1 MKRMYTIVCLMLCL
15 LFAQE
20 MRAQKSVSVNLK
32 VTDMENRPLKNVM
45 YRIDNKGGKTDA
57 NGIGNLQLSQG
68 NYTIQLSLIGYAST
82 TTSIE
87 VIPSMSS
94 LSFKMEEKQTRTEDV
109 TVYGASRRQQKITE
123 APAAISVVL
132 PKELAMA
139 NSHGQVAKT
148 IEAIQGVDVV
158 QSGMNDFNVNMRGF
172 NNSINRRV
180 LVLLDGR
187 DPSTPLLNLVEWNSF
202 QTNMGDIASI
212 EVVRGPGSALY
223 GSNAYNGV
231 INITSS
237 APKDIQGTRV
247 SLTGGDY
254 NTFRGDIRHAGG
266 IGSLYYNVLFY
277 ID

>member
-20 MRAQKSVSVNLK
+20 MQAQKSVSVNLK

-187 DPSTPLLNLVEWNSF
+187 DPST
-202 QTNMGDIASI
+202 
-212 EVVRGPGSALY
+212 
-223 GSNAYNGV
+223 
-231 INITSS
+231 
-237 APKDIQGTRV
+237 
-247 SLTGGDY
+247 
-254 NTFRGDIRHAGG
+254 H
-266 IGSLYYNVLFY
+266 
-277 ID
+277 